1 MENIKKVKEYDV
13 RIIAS
18 IMENAFLCNSE
29 SEIFNCAEDIINEEV
44 DILNY
49 REKSTKVIEEIKRQC
64 PYIKRITPYP
74 MDNLD
79 SDLIN
84 EVCDFYIKS
93 YGETI
98 FLKVY
103 PIKRKKLTPFHFKY

>member
-1 MENIKKVKEYDV
+1 MENNKKVKEYDIK
-13 RIIAS
+13 IIAS
-18 IMENAFLCNSE
+18 IIENALLCDNE
-29 SEIFNCAEDIINEEV
+29 EEIFNCSENIINEEV

-49 REKSTKVIEEIKRQC
+49 REKSEKVIEEIKKQC

-74 MDNLD
+74 MSDIN
-79 SDLIN
+79 SDLMNKICNYYIN
-84 EVCDFYIKS
+84 A

-103 PIKRKKLTPFHFKY
+103 SRKRKKLTPFHFKY

>member
-18 IMENAFLCNSE
+18 IIENAFLCNNE
-29 SEIFNCAEDIINEEV
+29 NEIFNCAEDIINEEV

-74 MDNLD
+74 MGNLN

-84 EVCDFYIKS
+84 KVCDSYIKS

-103 PIKRKKLTPFHFKY
+103 PIKRKKLIPFHFKY

>member
-1 MENIKKVKEYDV
+1 MENIKKVKEYDA

-18 IMENAFLCNSE
+18 IIENAFLCNNE
-29 SEIFNCAEDIINEEV
+29 NEIFNCAEDIINEEV

-74 MDNLD
+74 MDNLN
-79 SDLIN
+79 SALTTINSGLIPFL
-84 EVCDFYIKS
+84 VAKS
-93 YGETI
+93 YI
-98 FLKVY
+98 FPAFSLNVE
-103 PIKRKKLTPFHFKY
+103 P